1 MQLTVCINA
10 LIITAMNQEEIIA
23 SIEARAWDV
32 GISINALCR
41 QAGVHPTTFSRWK
54 KSDRNPEPISVTLR
68 SIEKIYDAL
77 AIVEAKSRRRAR
89 KVAA

>member
-10 LIITAMNQEEIIA
+10 FILPGMNQEEIIA
-23 SIEARAWDV
+23 SIEARAWEV

-41 QAGVHPTTFSRWK
+41 EAGVHPTTFSRWK
-54 KSDRNPEPISVTLR
+54 KSDRNPEPISLTMR
-68 SIEKIYDAL
+68 SIEKLYEAL
-77 AIVEAKSRRRAR
+77 SAIEAKSRRRSR